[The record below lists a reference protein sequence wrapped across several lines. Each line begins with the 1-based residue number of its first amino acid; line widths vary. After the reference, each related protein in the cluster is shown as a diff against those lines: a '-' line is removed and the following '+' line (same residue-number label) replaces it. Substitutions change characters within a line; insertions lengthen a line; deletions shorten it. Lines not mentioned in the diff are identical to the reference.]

1 MQPTLMKAK
10 LRHLRSACAMTALCA
25 ASLPATSFAATD
37 TALLPRNLSPWGMF
51 LSADIVVK
59 AVLIGLALASL
70 MTWTVWLAKIIELR
84 RASSMARLRLNL
96 LESDTTLADVAHDSR
111 DGSDA
116 VAQIIQSAARETT
129 LSGGIV

>member
-10 LRHLRSACAMTALCA
+10 LRHLRRACALAALCA
-25 ASLPATSFAATD
+25 ASLPATSFAATE

-70 MTWTVWLAKIIELR
+70 TTWTVWLAKTIELR
-84 RASSMARLRLNL
+84 RATAAAKRRLRQ
-96 LESDTTLADVAHDSR
+96 LESDTTLGDVERDSM
-111 DGSDA
+111 DGSD
-116 VAQIIQSAARETT
+116 
-129 LSGGIV
+129 

>member
-10 LRHLRSACAMTALCA
+10 FLRLVRDRALATLCA

-51 LSADIVVK
+51 LNADIVVK
-59 AVLIGLALASL
+59 AVMIGLALASL
-70 MTWTVWLAKIIELR
+70 MTWTVWLAKTIELR
-84 RASSMARLRLNL
+84 RATAAARRRLSL
-96 LESDTTLADVAHDSR
+96 LESDTTLADVEHDCR

-116 VAQIIQSAARETT
+116 VAQIIH
-129 LSGGIV
+129 